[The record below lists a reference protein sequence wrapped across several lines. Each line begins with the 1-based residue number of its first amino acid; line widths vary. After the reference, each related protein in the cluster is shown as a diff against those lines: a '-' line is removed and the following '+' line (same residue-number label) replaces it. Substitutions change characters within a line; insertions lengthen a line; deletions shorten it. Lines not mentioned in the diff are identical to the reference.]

1 MRRHGMK
8 TYPRSRSGFTL
19 IEVMIVVVI
28 IGILAGLAI
37 PRYMQASV
45 KAKQSEAKMIL
56 RQIYVM
62 EEAYRQEHDSYW
74 LPPEGM
80 FASASE
86 PQAFRELGIE
96 IMPQARYVYTIS
108 GSDISFVAQAYTKNL
123 DDDRTEDRWQIDH
136 SGKLIALS
144 DDAAK

>member
-1 MRRHGMK
+1 MMNECRR
-8 TYPRSRSGFTL
+8 PWPAGFTL

-37 PRYMQASV
+37 PRYMQATV

-62 EEAYRQEHDSYW
+62 EETYRQEHDAYW
-74 LPPEGM
+74 IPPEGLM
-80 FASASE
+80 ASASE
-86 PQAFRELGIE
+86 PGAFAELGID
-96 IMPQARYVYTIS
+96 IMPQARYAYTIS
-108 GSDISFVAQAYTKNL
+108 GQDLTFVAEAFATGL
-123 DDDRTEDRWQIDH
+123 DDDKTEDRWRIDH
-136 SGKLIALS
+136 SGKLVALS